1 MTMTMSWTA
10 AKVYFNGYEL
20 GEYKNLKSDDT
31 YTGAGDI
38 VEAYENDDD
47 EVDTI
52 VISRYVAA
60 QIDDVDEDL
69 VQHLYP
75 RRAPAS
81 ASL

>member
-1 MTMTMSWTA
+1 MT
-10 AKVYFNGYEL
+10 
-20 GEYKNLKSDDT
+20 
-31 YTGAGDI
+31 
-38 VEAYENDDD
+38 

-69 VQHLYP
+69 SSTYTKKG
-75 RRAPAS
+75 AAS